1 MREGWSPRPRR
12 IMNKEVSVTAFNP
25 RATTRSSPADLFAHL
40 ARLGISQKTHAHEA
54 VFTVAESASVKAA
67 LPGAHTKNLFLKD
80 KKGALF
86 LVTAK
91 DDTRIDL
98 KRLHETIG
106 GSGRLSFGS
115 GALLVEVL
123 GVEPGSVTP
132 LGTIND
138 QPPRVRVVLDERLM
152 NFERVNVHP
161 LVNTMSTALAPSDL
175 VAFLRSTGHEPLVV
189 ALPAPSGEQPATDP
203 VD

>member
-1 MREGWSPRPRR
+1 M
-12 IMNKEVSVTAFNP
+12 T
-25 RATTRSSPADLFAHL
+25 SSTPADLL
-40 ARLGISQKTHAHEA
+40 ARLAELGIPQETHEHEA

-67 LPGAHTKNLFLKD
+67 IPGAHTKNLFLKD

-115 GALLVEVL
+115 GALLIEVL

-132 LGTIND
+132 LGVIND
-138 QPPRVRVVLDERLM
+138 RPPRVRVVLDERLM
-152 NFERVNVHP
+152 TYGRVNVHP
-161 LVNTMSTALAPSDL
+161 LVNTMSTGLAPADL
-175 VAFLRSTGHEPLVV
+175 VAFLRSTGHEPLII
-189 ALPAPSGEQPATDP
+189 ALPAPAGEGAVAGPLAAPVAAP